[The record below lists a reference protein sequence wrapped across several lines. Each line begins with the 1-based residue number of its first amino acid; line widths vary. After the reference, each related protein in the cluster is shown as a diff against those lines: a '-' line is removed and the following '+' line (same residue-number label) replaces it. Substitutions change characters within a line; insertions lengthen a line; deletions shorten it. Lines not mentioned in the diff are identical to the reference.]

1 MADTAYFGR
10 YYYLRLSQGDGTL
23 AEYYT
28 ESGKPALD
36 IKFNV
41 SFCRNQ
47 HCRMGTVSILGL
59 KWETMH
65 TFLELAAQPKGE
77 ALSKMLRVELQAG
90 YFTSAGVTEII
101 TGFAHYARI
110 SSPPNMW
117 LDLQVAEYNPAGGKT
132 CSGSVKA
139 STLAAIATQVMGVF
153 SKAEGVDFDFADNT
167 QDKLC
172 SEKMIGTKTFNYEGT
187 LKEVIES
194 MSKDLDDRVQFILK
208 GAVLEAYDKATEKAT
223 NGNIEVDKDHGLLSV
238 TGIDAVNGDITTFLS
253 NTDPNLTFM
262 TLTSQLNPQANGKY
276 QIVKKQY
283 VGHYA
288 GQEWYV
294 KYHCT
299 ARSKDAS

>member
-10 YYYLRLSQGDGTL
+10 YYYLRLSNGDGTL

-65 TFLELAAQPKGE
+65 TFLELSAQPKGV

-90 YFTSAGVTEII
+90 YFTTAGVTEII
-101 TGFAHYARI
+101 TGFAHYAKI

-132 CSGSVKA
+132 YSGSITA
-139 STLAAIATQVMGVF
+139 NTLAAVAAHVIDVF
-153 SKAEGVDFDFADNT
+153 SKAEGVDFDFSDNT

-172 SEKMIGTKTFNYEGT
+172 SESKQWTFNYEGT
-187 LKEVIES
+187 MKEVIES
-194 MSKDLDDRVQFILK
+194 MSKNLNTKVQFILK
-208 GAVLEAYDKATEKAT
+208 GAVLEAYDKATEKAA
-223 NGNIEVDKDHGLLSV
+223 NGNIDVDKDHGLLSV
-238 TGIDAVNGDITTFLS
+238 TGIDAVNGDVTTFLS